1 MSTLAIDARDAA
13 RVDSNRSDRAR
24 PLACEHCGAPVRT
37 RDARF
42 CCSGCE
48 HVNALIVEGG
58 LARYYD
64 LRNGAGQAVD
74 DAQRRPDDKWASLVE
89 AELRTRSG
97 LSLLALDVDGLH
109 CAGCV
114 WLLEELFR
122 RSDADGRIVVNPA
135 RGSADLWVLA
145 DFPLAKLVEDAAA
158 LGYRFGPRKKGELG
172 SSSLILRMGICIALA
187 MNAMIF
193 AISMYAGLEAG
204 PLARLFH
211 FLCFGLA
218 LASFAV
224 GGTVFVRGAWRA
236 LRRGMLHLDL
246 PIALGILLGY
256 AGSTVSLFASGG
268 RDSYFDTLTVFIAL
282 MLVGRFLRE
291 RVLERNRSQ
300 LLEDVGP
307 STLLVRRVTAVD
319 GEGERIEIVSA
330 TEVRAGDRLLVA
342 PGDVV
347 PTCARLESPEGTI
360 SLDWIT
366 GEAEPKRLARG
377 EAVVA
382 GAANAGSSAVE
393 VVATGTLDASGILDL
408 LRVPRATDR
417 YGDVATPFEAR
428 LSKMWVILVLAAA
441 TAGAAGWLAV
451 TGEPQLALG
460 VAVGVLVVTCP
471 CAFGI
476 ATPIAHELVLGG
488 LRQAGLLVRSSSFL
502 ERARAVKKVVFDKTG
517 TLTTG
522 ALRLADERTIACL
535 DAESL
540 RLLFN
545 LAARSSHPK
554 SAAVRAAIPAGA
566 QRFEPGLIVEEHPGL
581 GLLLEHGGRTYRLGA
596 PAWAVGNEVEGD
608 IAFSVDRQPLFV
620 EETIEELRPE
630 AERDVAWLTEEG
642 FEVWMLTG
650 DRRERACAVAARV
663 GIPEQR
669 VLFEKSPDEKAA
681 LLRTIDHG
689 DTLMIGDGLNDSL
702 AVRIATCSGTPG
714 AGRTF
719 LAART
724 DFYLL
729 GAGLAAVRAA
739 LSGAKALRRALGR
752 NLAFAALYNVG
763 AVGLAWAGLM
773 SPLLCAVLM
782 PLSSLTSIA
791 LVLRA
796 LGRKDAPWKSSF
808 SKSS

>member
-1 MSTLAIDARDAA
+1 MSTIAIGARDGGRFDA
-13 RVDSNRSDRAR
+13 NRSAR
-24 PLACEHCGAPVRT
+24 TKPVVCEHCGSPVRSS
-37 RDARF
+37 DGRF
-42 CCSGCE
+42 CCAGCE
-48 HVNALIVEGG
+48 HVHALLLEGG
-58 LARYYD
+58 LERYYD
-64 LRNGAGQAVD
+64 LRSGVGQAVD
-74 DAQRRPDDKWASLVE
+74 EAQRHADDKWVSLVE
-89 AELRTRSG
+89 AELRSRSG

-109 CAGCV
+109 CTGCV

-122 RSDADGRIVVNPA
+122 RSGAEGRIVVNPA
-135 RGSADLWVLA
+135 RGSADLWVLP
-145 DFPLAKLVEDAAA
+145 DFPLTKLVEDAAA

-193 AISMYAGLEAG
+193 AISIYAGLETG

-236 LRRGMLHLDL
+236 LQRGMLHLDL

-256 AGSTVSLFASGG
+256 AGSTISLFASGG
-268 RDSYFDTLTVFIAL
+268 KDSYFDTLTVFIAL

-291 RVLERNRSQ
+291 RVLEKNRSQ

-307 STLLVRRVTAVD
+307 STLLVRRVTAA
-319 GEGERIEIVSA
+319 GEGARIEIVSA
-330 TEVRAGDRLLVA
+330 TEVRAGDRLLIA

-347 PTCARLESPEGTI
+347 PTRARLESPEGTI

-366 GEAEPKRLARG
+366 GEAEPKRIARG
-377 EAVVA
+377 DALVA
-382 GAANAGSSAVE
+382 GAANAGTSALEVE
-393 VVATGTLDASGILDL
+393 ATGTLDASGLLDL

-428 LSKMWVILVLAAA
+428 LSRIWVVLVLVAAA
-441 TAGAAGWLAV
+441 TGAAGWLAV
-451 TGEPQLALG
+451 TGDPQLALG
-460 VAVGVLVVTCP
+460 VGVGVLVVTCP

-488 LRQAGLLVRSSSFL
+488 LRQAGLLIRSSSFL
-502 ERARAVKKVVFDKTG
+502 ERARAVRKVVFDKTG

-522 ALRLADERTIACL
+522 ALRLADGGALARL

-540 RLLFN
+540 GLLFN

-554 SAAVRAAIPAGA
+554 AAAVRAAVPPSS
-566 QRFEPGLIVEEHPGL
+566 QRFEAGLVVEEHRGL
-581 GLLLEHGGRTYRLGA
+581 GLSLERGGRIYRLGA
-596 PAWAVGNEVEGD
+596 PAWAVGKEVEGD
-608 IAFSVDRQPLFV
+608 IAFSVDHEALFV

-630 AERDVAWLTEEG
+630 AEQDVAWLTREG

-650 DRRERACAVAARV
+650 DRKERALAVAARV
-663 GIPEQR
+663 GIPEAR

-739 LSGAKALRRALGR
+739 LSGATALRRALGR

-773 SPLLCAVLM
+773 TPLLCAVLM

-796 LGRKDAPWKSSF
+796 LGRKDASWKSSF